1 LAEIKGDMKLLGSE
15 LKSSERREPQNG
27 GDFEEV
33 VYSMDFGGE
42 L

>member
-27 GDFEEV
+27 GDFEV